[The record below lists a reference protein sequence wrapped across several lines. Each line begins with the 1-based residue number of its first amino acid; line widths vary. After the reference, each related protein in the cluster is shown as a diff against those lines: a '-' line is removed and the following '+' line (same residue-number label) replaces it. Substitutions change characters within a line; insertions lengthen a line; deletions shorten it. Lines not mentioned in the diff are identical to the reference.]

1 MKNLTEEQV
10 LHVANLARLNV
21 EPDEIAKYGI
31 QLKDIL
37 TEINKINELDIE
49 DEILISPITN
59 QNMYREDEVK
69 KGVTKEEI
77 FANAKNNDGD
87 YIIVPK
93 VLND

>member
-21 EPDEIAKYGI
+21 DQDEIAKYSV

-37 TEINKINELDIE
+37 TEINKINELNIE
-49 DEILISPITN
+49 DEIMISPSTN
-59 QNMYREDEVK
+59 RNVYREDEVN

-77 FANAKNNDGD
+77 FTNAKNNDGE
-87 YIIVPK
+87 YIVVPK

>member
-1 MKNLTEEQV
+1 MNNLTEEQV

-21 EPDEIAKYGI
+21 NQEEITKYGI

-37 TEINKINELDIE
+37 TEINKINNVNITGDIM
-49 DEILISPITN
+49 ISSCDN
-59 QNMYREDEVK
+59 HNMYKEDEVK
-69 KGVTKEEI
+69 KGITKEEM
-77 FANAKNNDGD
+77 FSNAKNNDGE